1 METKIINVK
10 ELVNLNNIKV
20 RFSEVDAMQI
30 VWHGNYVKFL
40 EDGREAF
47 GKQYGLGYYDVYEKG
62 YLTPIVKV
70 DLDYK
75 KQVRYGDELQIKTI
89 FRNVDAAKICFDYEI
104 RRMADN
110 KVVTTAKTI
119 QVFLNNEGELQIT
132 NPPFYIKWKEENG
145 L

>member
-1 METKIINVK
+1 MKKLINTT
-10 ELVNLNNIKV
+10 NIKV

-47 GKQYGLGYYDVYEKG
+47 GQQYGLGYYDVYDKG

-70 DLDYK
+70 DIDYK
-75 KQVRYGDELQIKTI
+75 NQVHYGDELEVKTI
-89 FRNVDAAKICFDYEI
+89 FKSVDAAKIYFEYEI
-104 RRMADN
+104 SRKTDQ
-110 KVVTTAKTI
+110 KIVAKAMSI
-119 QVFLNNEGELQIT
+119 QVFLNKEGELQIT
-132 NPPFYIKWKEENG
+132 NPPFYIEWKNEQG

>member
-1 METKIINVK
+1 MKKLINTT
-10 ELVNLNNIKV
+10 NIKV

-47 GKQYGLGYYDVYEKG
+47 GQQYGLGYYDVYDKG

-70 DLDYK
+70 DIDYK
-75 KQVRYGDELQIKTI
+75 NQVHYGDELEIKTI
-89 FRNVDAAKICFDYEI
+89 FKSVDAAKIYFEYEI
-104 RRMADN
+104 RRKTDQ
-110 KVVTTAKTI
+110 KIVAKAMSI
-119 QVFLNNEGELQIT
+119 QVFLNKEGELHIT
-132 NPPFYIKWKEENG
+132 NPPFYTEWKKEQG